1 MSSQDITQRFLFEH
15 ADVRGE
21 LVSLNE
27 SYREI
32 LARHDYPEPVKGLLG
47 EMLAAAVLLSTAIK
61 FDGVLIMQA
70 RSSGPVSLLMVEC
83 SSQQEVRGIARY
95 SDDLGAGELSA
106 DGLNELMPEGVL
118 AITIE
123 PAKGQ
128 RYQGVVTLE
137 GDTLAESL
145 AGYFDSSE
153 QLPSRFRLLA
163 DGRTARG
170 FMLQALPSD
179 RQSDPAERAESW
191 SRLSTLADT
200 LTVEELMAL
209 DNQTILHRLYH
220 DEEVRMFDERA
231 VSFRCSCSAER
242 SGGALVSLGEED
254 AVRLLEE
261 QGGEIEVDCQFCNT
275 CYRFDKAALTE
286 LFDKAREYAQSLH

>member
-1 MSSQDITQRFLFEH
+1 MPSQDITQRFLFEH

-21 LVSLNE
+21 LVSLND

-32 LARHDYPEPVKGLLG
+32 LARHDYPEPIKALLG

-61 FDGVLIMQA
+61 FDGLLVMQA
-70 RSSGPVSLLMVEC
+70 RSSGPLSMLMVEC

-95 SDDLGAGELSA
+95 SNDLTAESLR
-106 DGLNELMPEGVL
+106 ELMPDGVL

-123 PAKGQ
+123 PDKGQ
-128 RYQGVVTLE
+128 RYQGVVALE
-137 GDTLAESL
+137 GETLAESL

-170 FMLQALPSD
+170 FMLQAMPIG
-179 RQSDPAERAESW
+179 RETDPTDRAESW
-191 SRLSTLADT
+191 NRLSSLAET

-220 DEEVRMFDERA
+220 DEEVRLFDERA
-231 VSFRCSCSAER
+231 VSFRCTCSAER
-242 SGGALVSLGEED
+242 SGNALISLGRDD
-254 AVRLLEE
+254 ALQLLEE
-261 QGGEIEVDCQFCNT
+261 QDGEIEVDCQFCNT
-275 CYRFDKAALTE
+275 SYRFDKTALIE
-286 LFDKAREYAQSLH
+286 LFDRIEEHARSLH

>member
-1 MSSQDITQRFLFEH
+1 MPSQDITQRFLFEH

-32 LARHDYPEPVKGLLG
+32 LARHAYPEPVKALLG

-61 FDGVLIMQA
+61 FDGLLVMQA

-95 SDDLGAGELSA
+95 SDDLSA
-106 DGLNELMPEGVL
+106 DSLTELMPDGVL

-137 GDTLAESL
+137 GETLAESL

-179 RQSDPAERAESW
+179 RQADPADRAESW
-191 SRLSTLADT
+191 NRLSTLADT

-220 DEEVRMFDERA
+220 DEDVRMFDERA

-242 SGGALVSLGEED
+242 SGNALISLGQDD
-254 AVRLLEE
+254 ALRLLEE

-275 CYRFDKAALTE
+275 RYRFDETTLTE
-286 LFDKAREYAQSLH
+286 LFDKARAHARSLH

>member
-32 LARHDYPEPVKGLLG
+32 LARRAYPEPVKALLG

-70 RSSGPVSLLMVEC
+70 RSSGPLSLLMVEC

-95 SDDLGAGELSA
+95 SDELGAQTLS
-106 DGLNELMPEGVL
+106 ELMPEGVL
-118 AITIE
+118 AITME
-123 PAKGQ
+123 PENGQ
-128 RYQGVVTLE
+128 RYQGVVTLG
-137 GDTLAESL
+137 GDTLADCL
-145 AGYFDSSE
+145 ADYFDSSE

-170 FMLQALPSD
+170 FMLQALPAD
-179 RQSDPAERAESW
+179 RQSDPADRTESW
-191 SRLSTLADT
+191 NRLSTLADT

-209 DNQTILHRLYH
+209 DNPTILHRLYH
-220 DEEVRMFDERA
+220 EEEVRLFDERT

-242 SGGALVSLGEED
+242 SGNALVSLGQED
-254 AVRLLEE
+254 ALRLLEE
-261 QGGEIEVDCQFCNT
+261 QNGEIEVDCQFCNT
-275 CYRFDKAALTE
+275 CYRFDRAALTE
-286 LFDKAREYAQSLH
+286 LFDKAREYARSLH

>member
-1 MSSQDITQRFLFEH
+1 MPSQDITQRFLFEH

-32 LARHDYPEPVKGLLG
+32 LARHAYPEPVKALLG

-61 FDGVLIMQA
+61 FDGLLVMQA

-95 SDDLGAGELSA
+95 SDDLSV
-106 DGLNELMPEGVL
+106 DGLTALMPDGVL

-137 GDTLAESL
+137 GETLADSL
-145 AGYFDSSE
+145 ANYFDSSE

-179 RQSDPAERAESW
+179 RQPDPADRDESW
-191 SRLSTLADT
+191 NRLSTLADT

-220 DEEVRMFDERA
+220 DEDVRLFDERA
-231 VSFRCSCSAER
+231 VQFRCSCSAER
-242 SGGALVSLGEED
+242 SGNALVSLGQDD
-254 AVRLLEE
+254 ALRLLEE

-275 CYRFDKAALTE
+275 RYRFDEAALTA
-286 LFDKAREYAQSLH
+286 LFDKAREHARSLH